1 MKASFI
7 NSYGGPDVLE
17 IGEIPDPI
25 PTKGTV
31 LVSVKAASINPLDF
45 KIRSGALKI
54 VTGSKFPK
62 VLGTDF
68 SGVIQKLGEGV
79 TGFKVGDS
87 VYGAVTTFIGKQGAL
102 AELVVAPAN
111 AIRPLP
117 DKISFEEAASLPV
130 AALTALNGFRQC
142 GDISGRKV
150 LINGATGG
158 VGHFAVQIAKARGA
172 EVTAVCS
179 SKNFDFA
186 KQLGAKDLID
196 YSKVN
201 ILTNG
206 IKYDVLFDAYG
217 KLNFKEAS
225 KILTDN
231 GYYVSTLLS
240 PFSFFS
246 VIISKLIG
254 GKKLVPGNMR
264 AKKEDYI
271 ELESLLSNG
280 KIKPVIGM
288 TFHLAKAKD
297 AIAQLESGNI
307 KGKIVVSNLHREL

>member
-17 IGEIPDPI
+17 IGEIPDPV
-25 PTKGTV
+25 PSKGTV
-31 LVSVKAASINPLDF
+31 LVSVKAASVNPLDF

-79 TGFKVGDS
+79 TD
-87 VYGAVTTFIGKQGAL
+87 FIGKQGAL

-111 AIRPLP
+111 AIRPLSE
-117 DKISFEEAASLPV
+117 KLSYESAASLPV

-142 GDISGRKV
+142 GDISAKKV
-150 LINGATGG
+150 LVNGATGG

-186 KQLGAKDLID
+186 KQLGANDVID
-196 YSKVN
+196 YTKTD

-206 IKYDVLFDAYG
+206 KKYDILFDAYG
-217 KLNFKEAS
+217 KLNFQDAS
-225 KILTDN
+225 SILTDN

-240 PFSFFS
+240 PFSFFRVFLS
-246 VIISKLIG
+246 TLFG
-254 GKKLVPGNMR
+254 GKRLVPGNMR
-264 AKKEDYI
+264 AKPEDYI
-271 ELESLLSNG
+271 ELESLLSVG

-288 TFHLAKAKD
+288 TFSLSQTKE
-297 AIAQLESGNI
+297 AISAIESGKA
-307 KGKIVVSNLHREL
+307 KGKIIVKMS

>member
-17 IGEIPDPI
+17 IGEIPDPV
-25 PTKGTV
+25 PSKGTV
-31 LVSVKAASINPLDF
+31 LVSVKAASVNPLDF

-79 TGFKVGDS
+79 TDFKVGDS

-117 DKISFEEAASLPV
+117 EKLSHESAASLPV

-142 GDISGRKV
+142 GDISSKKV
-150 LINGATGG
+150 LVNGATGG

-186 KQLGAKDLID
+186 KQLGANDVID
-196 YSKVN
+196 YTKTD

-206 IKYDVLFDAYG
+206 KKYDILFDAYG
-217 KLNFKEAS
+217 KLNFQDAS
-225 KILTDN
+225 SILTDN

-240 PFSFFS
+240 PFSFFR
-246 VIISKLIG
+246 VILSKLFG
-254 GKKLVPGNMR
+254 GKRLVPGNMR
-264 AKKEDYI
+264 AKPEDYI
-271 ELESLLSNG
+271 ELESLLSVG

-288 TFHLAKAKD
+288 TFSLSQTKE
-297 AIAQLESGNI
+297 AISAIESGKA
-307 KGKIVVSNLHREL
+307 KGKIIVKMS

>member
-17 IGEIPDPI
+17 FGEIPDPI

-31 LVSVKAASINPLDF
+31 LVSVKATSINPLDF

-117 DKISFEEAASLPV
+117 EKMSFEIAASLPV
-130 AALTALNGFRQC
+130 AALTALNGLRQC
-142 GDISGRKV
+142 GDIKDKKV

-158 VGHFAVQIAKARGA
+158 VGRFAVQIAKARGA

-186 KQLGAKDLID
+186 KQLGASELID
-196 YSKVN
+196 YSKVD
-201 ILTNG
+201 ILNNG

-217 KLNFKEAS
+217 KLNFKDAS
-225 KILTDN
+225 KVLTDN

-240 PFSFFS
+240 PFAFFQ
-246 VIISKLIG
+246 VIISRIIG

-271 ELESLLSNG
+271 ELESLLSSG
-280 KIKPVIGM
+280 KITPVIAK
-288 TFHLAKAKD
+288 TFPLEKTKD

-307 KGKIVVSNLHREL
+307 KGKIIVSNP

>member
-17 IGEIPDPI
+17 FGEIPDPI

-31 LVSVKAASINPLDF
+31 LVSVKATSINPLDF

-102 AELVVAPAN
+102 AELVIAPAN

-117 DKISFEEAASLPV
+117 EKMSFEIAASLPV
-130 AALTALNGFRQC
+130 AALTALNGLRQC
-142 GDISGRKV
+142 GDIKDKKV

-186 KQLGAKDLID
+186 KQLGASELID
-196 YSKVN
+196 YSKVD
-201 ILTNG
+201 ILNNG

-217 KLNFKEAS
+217 KLNFKDAS
-225 KILTDN
+225 KVLTDN

-240 PFSFFS
+240 PFAFFQ
-246 VIISKLIG
+246 VIISRIIG

-271 ELESLLSNG
+271 ELESLLSSG
-280 KIKPVIGM
+280 KITPVIAK
-288 TFHLAKAKD
+288 TFPLEKTKD

-307 KGKIVVSNLHREL
+307 KGKIIVSNP